1 MEFWLYHSGPYFIA
15 FLGTS
20 SATEREHQRIDVHDV
35 QAAHDVHVDDDV
47 HDAQAAHDVHDD
59 DDDVHDVQA
68 AHDVQ
73 HDAQAASWKLVLP
86 CRLMRPVLP
95 FSR

>member
-1 MEFWLYHSGPYFIA
+1 MEFRLYHSGPYFIA

-73 HDAQAASWKLVLP
+73 QVRHHT
-86 CRLMRPVLP
+86 
-95 FSR
+95 

>member
-1 MEFWLYHSGPYFIA
+1 MECRLYHSGPYFIA

-35 QAAHDVHVDDDV
+35 QAAHDVHVDDNDDDDV
-47 HDAQAAHDVHDD
+47 HDVQAAHDVHVDD

-73 HDAQAASWKLVLP
+73 HDAQAAS
-86 CRLMRPVLP
+86 
-95 FSR
+95 

>member
-1 MEFWLYHSGPYFIA
+1 MEFRLYHSGPYFIA

-35 QAAHDVHVDDDV
+35 QAAHDVHVDDD
-47 HDAQAAHDVHDD
+47 
-59 DDDVHDVQA
+59 DDVHDVQA

-73 HDAQAASWKLVLP
+73 QVRHVQHDAQAAS
-86 CRLMRPVLP
+86 
-95 FSR
+95 

>member
-1 MEFWLYHSGPYFIA
+1 MEFRLYHSGPYFIA

-35 QAAHDVHVDDDV
+35 QAAHDVHVDDN
-47 HDAQAAHDVHDD
+47 D

-73 HDAQAASWKLVLP
+73 QVQHVQHDAQAAS
-86 CRLMRPVLP
+86 
-95 FSR
+95 

>member
-1 MEFWLYHSGPYFIA
+1 M
-15 FLGTS
+15 
-20 SATEREHQRIDVHDV
+20 IDVHDV

-47 HDAQAAHDVHDD
+47 HDAQAAHDVQQ
-59 DDDVHDVQA
+59 VQ
-68 AHDVQ
+68 HVQ

-86 CRLMRPVLP
+86 CRLLRPVLP